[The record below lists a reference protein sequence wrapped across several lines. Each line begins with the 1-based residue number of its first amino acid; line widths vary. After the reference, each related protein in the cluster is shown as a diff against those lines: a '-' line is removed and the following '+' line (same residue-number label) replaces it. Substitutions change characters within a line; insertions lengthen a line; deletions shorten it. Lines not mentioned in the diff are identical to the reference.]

1 MMIYGFGSYFLS
13 MKSYQD
19 IDLLIV
25 HASISYDSCVK
36 AINLKRL
43 ILREVDNA
51 SVTMLSKYSEKDV
64 NFIETSKAVLLWRVD
79 ENEPCIE
86 DIINKIN
93 WFREK

>member
-1 MMIYGFGSYFLS
+1 MLIYGFGSYFLS

-36 AINLKRL
+36 AINFKRL

>member
-13 MKSYQD
+13 IKSYQD

-79 ENEPCIE
+79 EN
-86 DIINKIN
+86 
-93 WFREK
+93 

>member
-1 MMIYGFGSYFLS
+1 MLIYGFGSYFLS

-25 HASISYDSCVK
+25 HASISHASCVK

-43 ILREVDNA
+43 ILKEVDDA
-51 SVTMLSKYSEKDV
+51 SVTILSKCSEEDF
-64 NFIETSKAVLLWRVD
+64 NFIETSEAFLLVMVD

-86 DIINKIN
+86 DVINKIN
-93 WFREK
+93 RFRER

>member
-1 MMIYGFGSYFLS
+1 MLIYGFGSYFLS

-43 ILREVDNA
+43 ILREVDDA
-51 SVTMLSKYSEKDV
+51 SVTMLSKCSEKDA
-64 NFIETSKAVLLWRVD
+64 NFIETSKAVLLGRVD

-86 DIINKIN
+86 DIFNKIN
-93 WFREK
+93 RFRET

>member
-1 MMIYGFGSYFLS
+1 MLIYGFGSYFLS

-64 NFIETSKAVLLWRVD
+64 NFIETSKAVLLGRVD

>member
-1 MMIYGFGSYFLS
+1 MLIYGFGSYFLS

>member
-1 MMIYGFGSYFLS
+1 MLIYGFGSYFLS

-43 ILREVDNA
+43 ILREIDNA

-64 NFIETSKAVLLWRVD
+64 NFIEISKAVLLGRVD

>member
-1 MMIYGFGSYFLS
+1 MIYGFGSYFLS